1 MEENDNNNKLE
12 PVNGGN
18 SAPLLPIESLIH
30 VIRDQQVM
38 LDSDLARLYG
48 VETRVLNQAVKRN
61 IERFPEDF
69 MFQLTEED
77 SQNLKSQN
85 VISSWGG
92 NRKPP
97 YAFTENGVAMLS
109 SVLRSPTAIEVNI
122 RIMRAFTAM
131 RSFLISNA
139 HMFKRL
145 ETIEHNYLLVNRHL
159 SEHDRKFEEVLSR
172 LDDKDSEPIE
182 GFFFEGQIFDA
193 YSLISDLIRKATRR
207 IVLIDNYVD
216 DRILKVL
223 TKRKEG
229 VSAIIY
235 TDPRHSQI
243 SNDLHRHNA
252 QYPRIEVRH
261 CTNVHDRFL
270 IIDDTVYFIGGS
282 IKDLGKK
289 IVAFSQM
296 HQNPDDILSKLR

>member
-1 MEENDNNNKLE
+1 MEENENKLE
-12 PVNGGN
+12 SVNGSNN
-18 SAPLLPIESLIH
+18 SPLLPIESLIH

-69 MFQLTEED
+69 MFQLTKEEC
-77 SQNLKSQN
+77 LKSQI
-85 VISSWGG
+85 VILNTARGQHL
-92 NRKPP
+92 KYMP

-109 SVLRSPTAIEVNI
+109 SVLRSKTAIEVNI

-131 RSFLISNA
+131 RSFLMSTE
-139 HMFKRL
+139 HVFKRL
-145 ETIEHNYLLVNRHL
+145 ETIEHNYLLVSRHL

-172 LDDKDSEPIE
+172 LDNKDSEPIE

-223 TKRKEG
+223 TKRGEG
-229 VSAIIY
+229 VSATIY

-243 SNDLHRHNA
+243 SNDLRRHNA

-296 HQNPDDILSKLR
+296 HQNPGDILSQLR